1 MTGNAMWQVQK
12 GREPLGLRRAVL
24 FDIFPTVSTTNYRAH
39 RNDEHIHQLVTAVGG
54 IGASGI
60 GQRGKIVLKRG
71 RWEHTHKG
79 PPLGTK
85 GFWLQITRPPYRKT
99 HSSFKCACPGG
110 HSAIPGEVGV
120 PIVPD
125 DVGHFQERTAHGWG
139 SGGAGSGNSS
149 SGLGMTARA

>member
-1 MTGNAMWQVQK
+1 MTRNAMWQVQE

-24 FDIFPTVSTTNYRAH
+24 FDVFPTVSTTNHRAH

-99 HSSFKCACPGG
+99 HSSFKCACPGSRPSCG
-110 HSAIPGEVGV
+110 TCSKRIWRARVGYCSTR
-120 PIVPD
+120 PPTS
-125 DVGHFQERTAHGWG
+125 R
-139 SGGAGSGNSS
+139 SCCP
-149 SGLGMTARA
+149 

>member
-110 HSAIPGEVGV
+110 ADGV
-120 PIVPD
+120 PVASVQETSIRGLGSRSVEENE
-125 DVGHFQERTAHGWG
+125 GHFPRLSWAKT
-139 SGGAGSGNSS
+139 
-149 SGLGMTARA
+149 LGFLHV

>member
-1 MTGNAMWQVQK
+1 MTRNAMWQVQK

-24 FDIFPTVSTTNYRAH
+24 FDVFPTVSTTNHRAH

-99 HSSFKCACPGG
+99 HSSFKCACPEFTRTFVQGLQ
-110 HSAIPGEVGV
+110 PVR
-120 PIVPD
+120 D
-125 DVGHFQERTAHGWG
+125 DLDLFFASRDIER
-139 SGGAGSGNSS
+139 
-149 SGLGMTARA
+149 

>member
-1 MTGNAMWQVQK
+1 MTRNAMWQVQK

-24 FDIFPTVSTTNYRAH
+24 FDVFPTVSTTNHRAH

-99 HSSFKCACPGG
+99 HSSFKCACPATP
-110 HSAIPGEVGV
+110 SWRR
-120 PIVPD
+120 
-125 DVGHFQERTAHGWG
+125 RTYSWQCPLPSRGASISCTPWG
-139 SGGAGSGNSS
+139 TTS
-149 SGLGMTARA
+149 